1 MNGQT
6 RCPKDV
12 YDSPLGLC
20 TGKIFEIPRVIGLL
34 RIQARL
40 HGCHVFFLFAA
51 LLRFV
56 KANHIEFK
64 FVARQNVASVVIRAA
79 KLRFAAESGDS
90 RQKKIIMKTTNNM
103 SGNQRIFS

>member
-6 RCPKDV
+6 KCPKVV
-12 YDSPLGLC
+12 YDSPLGIC

-64 FVARQNVASVVIRAA
+64 FFARQNVASVVIRAA
-79 KLRFAAESGDS
+79 KLKFAAESGDS
-90 RQKKIIMKTTNNM
+90 RRENYHEDNK
-103 SGNQRIFS
+103 